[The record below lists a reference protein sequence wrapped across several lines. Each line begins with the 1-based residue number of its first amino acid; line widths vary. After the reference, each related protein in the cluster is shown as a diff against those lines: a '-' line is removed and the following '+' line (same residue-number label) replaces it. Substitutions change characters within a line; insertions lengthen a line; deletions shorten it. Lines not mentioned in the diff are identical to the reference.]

1 MKFSEMPYARPDL
14 NELKQQLQALTDR
27 LKAAPDYAAAR
38 EAFLAQ
44 QKLSMHIDTLA
55 TLSSVRNSIDTRD
68 KFYDAEEEFWN
79 EAGPELRA
87 YDDAWTAAML
97 ESPFRKE
104 FAAEYGDL
112 MFLNAEIARKAFS
125 PAIVEELKQENQL
138 VQDYQKLIASA
149 QIEFEG
155 GTYTI
160 SQLSPFKNDPD
171 DARRLAAWQAE
182 GGWYKAHQPELD
194 EIYDKLVRLR
204 DAMGRKLG
212 YDGYTQLGFIGAE
225 EIPGVVRYVTGF
237 LQGAEYAAEQQGLTV
252 DLRTWFAGTYSAS
265 DDTTNRMLD
274 WCNNGTTLLF
284 VNGGNL
290 IASAIDAAKE
300 TTSGNEVR
308 VMASDYDQNDS
319 SDLIL
324 GSAIKCYNSAVQQEL
339 YAFFSGNAAW
349 DQTAADQSEKV
360 GYTTGA
366 VALAGPHWRFAE
378 LSQHDYERLYTQ
390 LRNSDL
396 KVDAYADMNT
406 LPDTPNVTVE
416 EQN

>member
-1 MKFSEMPYARPDL
+1 MQRQPGRKTDAPGQQRIAPQLRVVGPRGNADL
-14 NELKQQLQALTDR
+14 
-27 LKAAPDYAAAR
+27 
-38 EAFLAQ
+38 
-44 QKLSMHIDTLA
+44 
-55 TLSSVRNSIDTRD
+55 
-68 KFYDAEEEFWN
+68 
-79 EAGPELRA
+79 
-87 YDDAWTAAML
+87 
-97 ESPFRKE
+97 
-104 FAAEYGDL
+104 
-112 MFLNAEIARKAFS
+112 
-125 PAIVEELKQENQL
+125 QL
-138 VQDYQKLIASA
+138 VQLDAVVCGVGTA
-149 QIEFEG
+149 QDHAGQIDELFIVKGVHALLHFG
-155 GTYTI
+155 GGRGADLRSGAALVVCRGETMAQALFNIQNNYPGVHYLLFDGEPHNSSYTNYTTE
-160 SQLSPFKNDPD
+160 SNVHCVLFQEEQAGF
-171 DARRLAAWQAE
+171 LA
-182 GGWYKAHQPELD
+182 
-194 EIYDKLVRLR
+194 
-204 DAMGRKLG
+204 G
-212 YDGYTQLGFIGAE
+212 YAAVTDGYTQLGFIGAE

-349 DQTAADQSEKV
+349 DQTVAGQSEKV

-396 KVDAYADMNT
+396 KVDTYADMNT

>member
-1 MKFSEMPYARPDL
+1 MFLTLTLLAGLTACKGREAIAEAQVVHVVTAPTDDATFVYEPEDPTQVLPGGQTIALVTGPGGTDSGEDAMLWQGVQTFANTYHYTAVSQTAAGSTADDAEAALRAAAESGAKL
-14 NELKQQLQALTDR
+14 VVCRGEVMAQALFNIQNNYPGVHYLLFDGEPHNSSYTNYTTESNVHCV
-27 LKAAPDYAAAR
+27 LFQEEQAGFLAGYAAV
-38 EAFLAQ
+38 
-44 QKLSMHIDTLA
+44 T
-55 TLSSVRNSIDTRD
+55 
-68 KFYDAEEEFWN
+68 
-79 EAGPELRA
+79 
-87 YDDAWTAAML
+87 
-97 ESPFRKE
+97 
-104 FAAEYGDL
+104 
-112 MFLNAEIARKAFS
+112 
-125 PAIVEELKQENQL
+125 
-138 VQDYQKLIASA
+138 
-149 QIEFEG
+149 
-155 GTYTI
+155 
-160 SQLSPFKNDPD
+160 
-171 DARRLAAWQAE
+171 
-182 GGWYKAHQPELD
+182 
-194 EIYDKLVRLR
+194 
-204 DAMGRKLG
+204 
-212 YDGYTQLGFIGAE
+212 DGYTQLGFIGAE

-349 DQTAADQSEKV
+349 DQTAAGQSEKV

-396 KVDAYADMNT
+396 KVDTYADMNT

-416 EQN
+416 KQN

>member
-1 MKFSEMPYARPDL
+1 MKHPLLLLLICCGLCTAVSARPIRGTV
-14 NELKQQLQALTDR
+14 KC
-27 LKAAPDYAAAR
+27 
-38 EAFLAQ
+38 
-44 QKLSMHIDTLA
+44 
-55 TLSSVRNSIDTRD
+55 
-68 KFYDAEEEFWN
+68 
-79 EAGPELRA
+79 
-87 YDDAWTAAML
+87 
-97 ESPFRKE
+97 
-104 FAAEYGDL
+104 
-112 MFLNAEIARKAFS
+112 
-125 PAIVEELKQENQL
+125 
-138 VQDYQKLIASA
+138 
-149 QIEFEG
+149 G
-155 GTYTI
+155 GRP
-160 SQLSPFKNDPD
+160 L
-171 DARRLAAWQAE
+171 
-182 GGWYKAHQPELD
+182 GGVA
-194 EIYDKLVRLR
+194 VT
-204 DAMGRKLG
+204 
-212 YDGYTQLGFIGAE
+212 DGYTQLGFIGAE

-349 DQTAADQSEKV
+349 DQTAAGQSEKV

>member
-1 MKFSEMPYARPDL
+1 MKHPLLLLLICCGLCTAVSARPIRGTV
-14 NELKQQLQALTDR
+14 KCGGR
-27 LKAAPDYAAAR
+27 P
-38 EAFLAQ
+38 LAGVAV
-44 QKLSMHIDTLA
+44 T
-55 TLSSVRNSIDTRD
+55 
-68 KFYDAEEEFWN
+68 
-79 EAGPELRA
+79 
-87 YDDAWTAAML
+87 
-97 ESPFRKE
+97 
-104 FAAEYGDL
+104 
-112 MFLNAEIARKAFS
+112 
-125 PAIVEELKQENQL
+125 
-138 VQDYQKLIASA
+138 
-149 QIEFEG
+149 
-155 GTYTI
+155 
-160 SQLSPFKNDPD
+160 
-171 DARRLAAWQAE
+171 
-182 GGWYKAHQPELD
+182 
-194 EIYDKLVRLR
+194 
-204 DAMGRKLG
+204 
-212 YDGYTQLGFIGAE
+212 DGYTQLGFIGAE

-349 DQTAADQSEKV
+349 DQTAAGQSEKV

-366 VALAGPHWRFAE
+366 VALAGPHWRFTE

>member
-1 MKFSEMPYARPDL
+1 M
-14 NELKQQLQALTDR
+14 
-27 LKAAPDYAAAR
+27 
-38 EAFLAQ
+38 
-44 QKLSMHIDTLA
+44 
-55 TLSSVRNSIDTRD
+55 
-68 KFYDAEEEFWN
+68 
-79 EAGPELRA
+79 
-87 YDDAWTAAML
+87 
-97 ESPFRKE
+97 
-104 FAAEYGDL
+104 
-112 MFLNAEIARKAFS
+112 
-125 PAIVEELKQENQL
+125 
-138 VQDYQKLIASA
+138 
-149 QIEFEG
+149 
-155 GTYTI
+155 
-160 SQLSPFKNDPD
+160 
-171 DARRLAAWQAE
+171 
-182 GGWYKAHQPELD
+182 
-194 EIYDKLVRLR
+194 
-204 DAMGRKLG
+204 
-212 YDGYTQLGFIGAE
+212 
-225 EIPGVVRYVTGF
+225 VRYVTGF

-349 DQTAADQSEKV
+349 DQTAAGQSEKV
-360 GYTTGA
+360 GYTTG
-366 VALAGPHWRFAE
+366 